1 MNLTGWVLI
10 LFAHVGA
17 MGDGNSNALTTATFS
32 SQQTCE
38 DAGKAAKKLS
48 FGSTKHI
55 TYVCVKQQ
63 ED

>member
-1 MNLTGWVLI
+1 MNTASWILI

-17 MGDGNSNALTTATFS
+17 MGDGNSNALTTAQFS

-38 DAGKAAKKLS
+38 EAGKAAKKLS

-55 TYVCVKQQ
+55 TYVCVKQ
-63 ED
+63 

>member
-1 MNLTGWVLI
+1 MNTAGWILI

-17 MGDGNSNALTTATFS
+17 MGDGNSNALTTAQFS

-38 DAGKAAKKLS
+38 EAGKAAKKLS

-55 TYVCVKQQ
+55 TYVCVKQ
-63 ED
+63 